1 MSFVFIRKKTINQ
14 ELEVFADCVKTS
26 AVFFFDFERDHYIQ
40 DSGMN
45 RYFKVNMRTGQ
56 HPQLSQT
63 DYTFR

>member
-1 MSFVFIRKKTINQ
+1 MFIRKKTINQ
-14 ELEVFADCVKTS
+14 ELVYFADLVKTS
-26 AVFFFDFERDHYIQ
+26 AVYIFFFDFEGDHCIQ

-45 RYFKVNMRTGQ
+45 RYFKVNARTGQ

>member
-1 MSFVFIRKKTINQ
+1 MFIRKKTINQ
-14 ELEVFADCVKTS
+14 ELVYFADCVKTS
-26 AVFFFDFERDHYIQ
+26 AVFFFFDFERDHYIQ

-45 RYFKVNMRTGQ
+45 WYFKVNMRTGQ